1 MNGERKKLYL
11 YAGVNFLIGITVG
24 IVLFYGQMKHDS
36 SIFGAEYSYDS
47 TVEIIDFF
55 RVWWLNTMWLFSAFL
70 AQAFLRVA
78 TIHIIVAVRGCASSY
93 GSMYLI
99 NYIGIRE
106 AVISVLPQCI
116 SILPLLIW
124 YSVNC
129 GMKRISNENEGVFM
143 KRGDGVRIFLLS
155 MFSAGIETLCF
166 MFLCRYLL

>member
-1 MNGERKKLYL
+1 M
-11 YAGVNFLIGITVG
+11 G

-78 TIHIIVAVRGCASSY
+78 PIHIIVAVRGCASSY

-99 NYIGIRE
+99 NYIGVKE

-166 MFLCRYLL
+166 MVLCRYLL